1 MHTVPERVCPW
12 EGKVKVRQ
20 LQGIVFQKARNALVD
35 EMLAWGGAA
44 KIGQETA
51 DMALR
56 NGLKGA
62 SLAVKAMEES
72 ADKRPDPPLL
82 KRAPKRPVLQPA
94 VQLCRL
100 QPSTALAPI
109 MLLLRKLLTPPF
121 WLRRVGP
128 HVPGRAPRLQHA
140 MTPR

>member
-82 KRAPKRPVLQPA
+82 KRAPKRPVPQPA
-94 VQLCRL
+94 VVQASAQYRPRANNATPPEAVDPPL
-100 QPSTALAPI
+100 LAP
-109 MLLLRKLLTPPF
+109 T
-121 WLRRVGP
+121 
-128 HVPGRAPRLQHA
+128 GRATRSRESTK
-140 MTPR
+140 TPARYDT